1 MSRSSGN
8 RYGLKR
14 KDSMK
19 NQIKHIQQMNEDKH
33 QQDRKYISKEELEA
47 INIEIPQNRQNV

>member
-47 INIEIPQNRQNV
+47 INIEIP